1 MHETGTAAEVYL
13 EPNLKIC
20 DWAMISI
27 IDNWHGPKYAL
38 QLQR

>member
-20 DWAMISI
+20 DWAMILFVKI
-27 IDNWHGPKYAL
+27 VNGLIKNLHN
-38 QLQR
+38 R